1 MHIIDQAEAFVQ
13 SLRELAD
20 RSAWEWRR
28 CPYCG
33 STTTWRW
40 GTYERH
46 PWYFEGRKV
55 VAVQRHCCQSC
66 HRTYSEQSAWL
77 VRGSW
82 YAREVHRYSIDLW
95 QHGRSSLRRVA
106 EWVRSWLGHQERY
119 LDWRPWEVAP
129 PREQQCHLSASTVH
143 RWLDGAGGVAQ
154 QTVEGQ
160 LAGVVSTEVAG
171 TDGLWARLRGG
182 VKRVVLAVVDS
193 TTGVIWPPVVVE
205 GEDSEGSWQQ
215 MFERAQQAG
224 LVLGRLR
231 AVTSDGS
238 QALIAYLKRALSWV
252 YQQRCVWH
260 IWRNMGREV
269 SSVVALSGLVGEAAT
284 AARREVVALIHG
296 VVDAISYESAEQAL
310 ERLRAHPLGE
320 GLAQR
325 LNQSLDQVLI
335 YRMSYCQGLS
345 RVAPEW
351 MWRDFRLR
359 LSRGRNHGSDQRLE
373 RAALVWAIYH
383 NFTPA
388 QRRSERKRHYRHP
401 GQSPLEVAGASPGRI
416 SYLDALGV

>member
-1 MHIIDQAEAFVQ
+1 MHIIDRARAFVQ
-13 SLRELAD
+13 SLWELAN
-20 RSAWEWRR
+20 RSACEWRR
-28 CPYCG
+28 CPHCG
-33 STTTWRW
+33 GTITWRW

-55 VAVQRHCCQSC
+55 VPVQRHRCRSCQ
-66 HRTYSEQSAWL
+66 RTYSEQSAWL

-82 YAREVHRYSIDLW
+82 YAREVHRYSVDLW
-95 QHGRSSLRRVA
+95 QHSRSSLRRTA
-106 EWVRSWLGHQERY
+106 EQARSWLGHQERY
-119 LDWRPWEVAP
+119 LDWRPWAVVP
-129 PREQQCHLSASTVH
+129 PEAQWCHLSASTVH
-143 RWLDGAGGVAQ
+143 RWLDRAGGVAQ

-160 LAGVVSTEVAG
+160 LSELVSTEVAG

-193 TTGVIWPPVVVE
+193 PTGVIWPPVVVE

-224 LVLGRLR
+224 LVLDRLR
-231 AVTSDGS
+231 AITSDGS
-238 QALIAYLKRALSWV
+238 RALMAYLKRVLGWV

-260 IWRNMGREV
+260 VWRHVGREL
-269 SSVVALSGLVGEAAT
+269 SSAVTLSGLVGEAAT
-284 AARREVVALIHG
+284 AAGREVVELLHG
-296 VVDAISYESAEQAL
+296 VVDAISYEQGEQAL
-310 ERLRAHPLGE
+310 EKLRVHPLGK
-320 GLAQR
+320 GLAR
-325 LNQSLDQVLI
+325 MLNQQLDQLLI
-335 YRMSYCQGLS
+335 YRMSYCQGVS

-351 MWRDFRLR
+351 IWRDFRLR
-359 LSRGRNHGSDQRLE
+359 LSRGRNHGSAQRLE

-383 NFTPA
+383 NFTPT
-388 QRRSERKRHYRHP
+388 QTRLERKRHYRHP